1 MKITLSL
8 LIGVA
13 WLFAASPALAQA
25 NQAQT
30 GQTVFINGVALQA
43 TATQKNGETYYQF
56 KASDLKRIGAITAG
70 GVTPKTDAIK
80 GCVGD
85 TLFNGVYS
93 VQLVKAGN
101 VDGAFGVT
109 LKLSN
114 ASRQQLYNFMAFSPL
129 EVVAA
134 TESSAVPLNNYQ
146 VSWIDTLL
154 PGTAVTLQAATGS
167 DGAAI
172 RWTRLLIRPG
182 ADSIRELQKAKMPLA
197 KVYNMEFD
205 LTCTKK

>member
-1 MKITLSL
+1 MLN
-8 LIGVA
+8 
-13 WLFAASPALAQA
+13 FRPPPPPR
-25 NQAQT
+25 
-30 GQTVFINGVALQA
+30 TVKPINGVELQA
-43 TATQKNGETYYQF
+43 TATTKNGETYYQF

-80 GCVGD
+80 GCLGD

-93 VQLVKAGN
+93 VQLIKAGN

-114 ASRQQLYNFMAFSPL
+114 ASKQQLYNFMAFSPS

-134 TESSAVPLNNYQ
+134 TDSSAVPLNNYKGQ
-146 VSWIDTLL
+146 WIDTVF
-154 PGTAVTLQAATGS
+154 PGTSVTLQTETDNQGAAT
-167 DGAAI
+167 

-182 ADSIRELQKAKMPLA
+182 ADSIKALQKAKMPLA
-197 KVYNMEFD
+197 KVYNMEFN